1 MLPAGP
7 LRGRRAGRGG
17 PGAGVQRAVFA
28 PQQLQLP
35 GQPAARRLEL
45 DPLQQDLLGRGGQQP
60 AQLPVLARLPAARLQ
75 RLPQLL
81 HDRHRGAGLRAGV
94 SGGAPRGA
102 ARSGPPGPVFPGPVR
117 RPPRAALPPPPATL
131 SPSATRHVLPRP
143 VPALR
148 SDLTHGRRAARSSRA
163 PKPPAPLCRPLH
175 FRPRFPPRP
184 PGPARPGAAART
196 IRVPAARTCHRL
208 PEAEPRGAAAT
219 NHFRTTP
226 GGGANANPAPECVAP
241 PPGGRGRREEAEP
254 RGPSVPLLS
263 AASAP
268 RKHTATPRAPP
279 PQAPPALNY
288 GSTLDTSYFNTYQAE
303 I

>member
-102 ARSGPPGPVFPGPVR
+102 ARSGPPGPVSPGPVR

-184 PGPARPGAAART
+184 PGPARRGRTHHPGPRRAHVSPPSRGGTAR
-196 IRVPAARTCHRL
+196 RRRHEPL
-208 PEAEPRGAAAT
+208 PHHPW
-219 NHFRTTP
+219 
-226 GGGANANPAPECVAP
+226 GGGANANPAPERLAP